1 MKFDLDQERCR
12 VVTVSLLLSA
22 KLQLEE
28 HTVMHFVER
37 RRGAFL
43 RRLLHLRQARRNQHL
58 EEIPNMSTN
67 FIIKPSVLA
76 IAAVFATALSSPPAV
91 FAAPTDKELEHQMRQ
106 SDGGHPSESELK
118 GVKQPKPS
126 TPTPAAKKQEH
137 EVEHGLRASDGENPS
152 HDHDP
157 VKKAGKAPTKE
168 EEKRA
173 HELEHQLRS
182 SDGEY
187 HPPTHKP

>member
-1 MKFDLDQERCR
+1 MSKKF
-12 VVTVSLLLSA
+12 V
-22 KLQLEE
+22 
-28 HTVMHFVER
+28 
-37 RRGAFL
+37 
-43 RRLLHLRQARRNQHL
+43 
-58 EEIPNMSTN
+58 
-67 FIIKPSVLA
+67 IKPSVLA
-76 IAAVFATALSSPPAV
+76 IAAAFALLTLSSAPTV
-91 FAAPTDKELEHQMRQ
+91 FAAATDDKELEHKTRE
-106 SDGGHPSESELK
+106 SDGGHPRDSELK

-126 TPTPAAKKQEH
+126 TPTPASKKQEH

-152 HDHDP
+152 HDHNA
-157 VKKAGKAPTKE
+157 VKPKSKAPTKA

>member
-1 MKFDLDQERCR
+1 
-12 VVTVSLLLSA
+12 
-22 KLQLEE
+22 
-28 HTVMHFVER
+28 
-37 RRGAFL
+37 
-43 RRLLHLRQARRNQHL
+43 
-58 EEIPNMSTN
+58 MSTN
-67 FIIKPSVLA
+67 FIFKPSVLA

-106 SDGGHPSESELK
+106 SDGGHPSERELK

-126 TPTPAAKKQEH
+126 TPTPAAKEQEH
-137 EVEHGLRASDGENPS
+137 FQEHQLRSSDGGEPS

-157 VKKAGKAPTKE
+157 VKKASKPPTKD

-173 HELEHQLRS
+173 HELEHQLRQ